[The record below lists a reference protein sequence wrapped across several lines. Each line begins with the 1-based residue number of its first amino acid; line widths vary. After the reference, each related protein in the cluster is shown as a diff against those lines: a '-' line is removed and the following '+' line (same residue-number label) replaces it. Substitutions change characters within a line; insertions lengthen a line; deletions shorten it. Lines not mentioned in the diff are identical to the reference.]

1 MISENPLLSSL
12 DYMEE
17 RRRLYCIE
25 VTKSNRD
32 GATALG
38 AQVEDVLVHVQTV
51 GVQTAQEGNRPLFW
65 RLGGRK
71 RSTVGLV
78 VEFLVKRL
86 GVRKNEESNGVCEL
100 DETAPCVAAIEKRNG
115 IELET
120 VRMHGGRTILVK
132 RIGNHRKRAHQLI
145 HVGLNQIVVDVV
157 VEDQFAIGTKVQT
170 HLPLLMDLQKGQHAV
185 SNHGKG
191 RYQKDND
198 SFLLRQLRIVP
209 IG

>member
-1 MISENPLLSSL
+1 MERQRSEP
-12 DYMEE
+12 
-17 RRRLYCIE
+17 
-25 VTKSNRD
+25 
-32 GATALG
+32 
-38 AQVEDVLVHVQTV
+38 QVEDVLVHVQTV

-120 VRMHGGRTILVK
+120 VRMHGEERSLLNESEITGRGITNLSMLV
-132 RIGNHRKRAHQLI
+132 
-145 HVGLNQIVVDVV
+145 
-157 VEDQFAIGTKVQT
+157 
-170 HLPLLMDLQKGQHAV
+170 
-185 SNHGKG
+185 
-191 RYQKDND
+191 
-198 SFLLRQLRIVP
+198 
-209 IG
+209 